1 MSYTKIVKQWE
12 RESKRKDKQESAE
25 RKRQKAI
32 TEKFKE
38 EIYIAKGKQ
47 EKQERIEQEKK
58 QIRINDIKQEIF
70 LSLQKNNPF
79 SYKQFLIIYDILSY
93 NFNQIISDV
102 YKNKIT
108 ITDIKAVIEYIEGYS
123 KELINEYWKDK
134 LQAI

>member
-1 MSYTKIVKQWE
+1 MSYTALCKQWE
-12 RESKRKDKQESAE
+12 RESKKKDKQQAVE

-32 TEKFKE
+32 REQFQE
-38 EIYIAKGKQ
+38 AIYIAKEKQ
-47 EKQERIEQEKK
+47 EKQERIEQEEK
-58 QIRINDIKQEIF
+58 QIRINNIKQEIF

-93 NFNQIISDV
+93 DFTQIISDLR
-102 YKNKIT
+102 KNKIT
-108 ITDIKAVIEYIEGYS
+108 IADIKAVIEYIEGYS

>member
-12 RESKRKDKQESAE
+12 RESKRKDKQQATE
-25 RKRQKAI
+25 RKRQQAR
-32 TEKFKE
+32 TEQFQE
-38 EIYIAKGKQ
+38 AIYIAKGKQ
-47 EKQERIEQEKK
+47 EKQEKAEQEER
-58 QIRINDIKQEIF
+58 QQRINNIKQEIF

-79 SYKQFLIIYDILSY
+79 NYQQFLIIYDILSY
-93 NFNQIISDV
+93 NFNQIISDL

-108 ITDIKAVIEYIEGYS
+108 IADIKAVIEYIEEHS

>member
-1 MSYTKIVKQWE
+1 MSYTKIAKQWE

-25 RKRQKAI
+25 RKRQQVRA
-32 TEKFKE
+32 EKFQE
-38 EIYIAKGKQ
+38 AIYIARGKQ
-47 EKQERIEQEKK
+47 EKQERIEQEEK
-58 QIRINDIKQEIF
+58 QIRINNIKQEIF

-79 SYKQFLIIYDILSY
+79 NYNQFLIIYDILSY

-108 ITDIKAVIEYIEGYS
+108 IADIKTVIEYIEKYS
-123 KELINEYWKDK
+123 QELISEFWKDK

>member
-12 RESKRKDKQESAE
+12 RESKKKDKQQAVE

-32 TEKFKE
+32 REQFQE
-38 EIYIAKGKQ
+38 AIYIAKEKQ
-47 EKQERIEQEKK
+47 EKQERIEQEEK
-58 QIRINDIKQEIF
+58 QIRINNIKQEIF

-93 NFNQIISDV
+93 DFTQIISDV

-108 ITDIKAVIEYIEGYS
+108 ILDIKVVIEYIEEYS
-123 KELINEYWKDK
+123 KELISEFWRDR

>member
-12 RESKRKDKQESAE
+12 RESKRKDKQQATE
-25 RKRQKAI
+25 RKRQQAR
-32 TEKFKE
+32 TEQFQE
-38 EIYIAKGKQ
+38 AIYIAKGKK
-47 EKQERIEQEKK
+47 EKQEKAEQEER
-58 QIRINDIKQEIF
+58 QQRINNIKQEIF

-79 SYKQFLIIYDILSY
+79 NYQQFLIIYDILSY
-93 NFNQIISDV
+93 NFNQIISDL

-108 ITDIKAVIEYIEGYS
+108 IADIKAVIEYIEEHS

>member
-12 RESKRKDKQESAE
+12 RESKKKDKQQAVE

-32 TEKFKE
+32 REQFQE
-38 EIYIAKGKQ
+38 AIYIAKEKQ
-47 EKQERIEQEKK
+47 EKQERIEQEEK
-58 QIRINDIKQEIF
+58 QIRINNIKQEIF

-93 NFNQIISDV
+93 DFTQIISDLR
-102 YKNKIT
+102 KNKIT
-108 ITDIKAVIEYIEGYS
+108 IADIKAVIEYIEGYS
-123 KELINEYWKDK
+123 KELISEFWEDK

>member
-1 MSYTKIVKQWE
+1 MSYTALCKQWE
-12 RESKRKDKQESAE
+12 RESKKKDKQQAVE

-32 TEKFKE
+32 REQFQE
-38 EIYIAKGKQ
+38 AIYIAKEKQ
-47 EKQERIEQEKK
+47 EKQERIEQEEK
-58 QIRINDIKQEIF
+58 QIRINNIKQEIF

-93 NFNQIISDV
+93 DFTQIISDV

-108 ITDIKAVIEYIEGYS
+108 ILDIKVVIEYIEEYS
-123 KELINEYWKDK
+123 KELISEFWRDR

>member
-12 RESKRKDKQESAE
+12 RESKRKDKQQATE

-32 TEKFKE
+32 TEKFQE
-38 EIYIAKGKQ
+38 AIYIAKGKQ
-47 EKQERIEQEKK
+47 EEQERIEQEEK
-58 QIRINDIKQEIF
+58 QHRINNIKHEIF

-79 SYKQFLIIYDILSY
+79 NYQQFLIIYDILSY

-108 ITDIKAVIEYIEGYS
+108 IADIKAVIEYIEEHS
-123 KELINEYWKDK
+123 KELISEFWKDK

>member
-1 MSYTKIVKQWE
+1 MSYTKIIKQWE
-12 RESKRKDKQESAE
+12 RESKRKDKQQAVE

-32 TEKFKE
+32 NEKFQE
-38 EIYIAKGKQ
+38 AIYIAKGKQ
-47 EKQERIEQEKK
+47 EKQERIEQEER
-58 QIRINDIKQEIF
+58 QIKINNIKQEIF
-70 LSLQKNNPF
+70 LSLRKNNPF

-93 NFNQIISDV
+93 DFNQIISDV

-123 KELINEYWKDK
+123 RELISEYWKDR

>member
-1 MSYTKIVKQWE
+1 MSYTKICKQWE
-12 RESKRKDKQESAE
+12 RESKKKDKQQAVE

-32 TEKFKE
+32 REQFQE
-38 EIYIAKGKQ
+38 AIYIAKEKQ
-47 EKQERIEQEKK
+47 EKQERIEQEEK
-58 QIRINDIKQEIF
+58 QIRINNIKQEIF

-93 NFNQIISDV
+93 DFTQIISDLR
-102 YKNKIT
+102 KNKIT
-108 ITDIKAVIEYIEGYS
+108 IADIKAVIEYIEGYS

>member
-12 RESKRKDKQESAE
+12 RESKKKDKQQAVE

-32 TEKFKE
+32 REQFQE
-38 EIYIAKGKQ
+38 AIYIAKEKQ
-47 EKQERIEQEKK
+47 EKQERIEQEEK
-58 QIRINDIKQEIF
+58 QIRINNIKQEIF

-93 NFNQIISDV
+93 DFTQIISDLR
-102 YKNKIT
+102 KNKIT
-108 ITDIKAVIEYIEGYS
+108 IADIKAVIEYIEGYS

>member
-12 RESKRKDKQESAE
+12 RESKRKDKQQATE
-25 RKRQKAI
+25 RKRQQARA
-32 TEKFKE
+32 EKFKE
-38 EIYIAKGKQ
+38 AIYIAKEKQ
-47 EKQERIEQEKK
+47 EKQERIEQEEK
-58 QIRINDIKQEIF
+58 QIRINNIKQEIF

-108 ITDIKAVIEYIEGYS
+108 IADIKAVIEYIEGYS
-123 KELINEYWKDK
+123 RELISEYWKDK